1 MAQAEVARDFLPA
14 RLFLVWLTGDLM
26 IYFPAA
32 VRAVAAEIAGSHRN
46 VIKSISDAV
55 FIALPKAELHV
66 HLEGSIAPLTLV
78 ELAARHGVALTQQD
92 TAPRY
97 APGTFD
103 QFIQNFIWITSF
115 LRGPEDYALIAR
127 RFAES
132 LQRQNVLYAEVT
144 LSIGV
149 MFRRN
154 QDPAANFAALRDAA
168 AEVPGVQLKYI
179 FDAVRQWGASAAM
192 EVARIAAELR
202 SPDII
207 AYGIGGDELGL
218 PTIDLRPVYEFV
230 ASRGMHR
237 LIHAGEIGGP
247 EIVRESIELLGAE
260 RIGHGIGVMRDERTM
275 DFVAAR
281 NVPLEVCP
289 TSNLRTGALARQ
301 TGRPTAGYDQH
312 PLLTFFRRGLPV
324 TLSSDDPSMFET
336 TVSDEYRHAQ
346 RMGFT
351 PSEIIQLAE
360 ASFHH
365 SFLPADEKRALLGKF
380 HSGVA
385 ALGLL

>member
-1 MAQAEVARDFLPA
+1 MTNTP
-14 RLFLVWLTGDLM
+14 
-26 IYFPAA
+26 
-32 VRAVAAEIAGSHRN
+32 
-46 VIKSISDAV
+46 ISEAV
-55 FIALPKAELHV
+55 FTALPKAELHV
-66 HLEGSIAPLTLV
+66 HLEGSIAPSTLL
-78 ELAARHGVALTQQD
+78 ELAARHGVALTPEE

-97 APGTFD
+97 AAGTFD
-103 QFIQNFIWITSF
+103 QFIENFIWITSF

-132 LQRQNVLYAEVT
+132 LQHQNVLYAEVT

-149 MFRRN
+149 MIRRN

-168 AEVPGVQLKYI
+168 AQVPGVQLKYI
-179 FDAVRQWGASAAM
+179 FDAVRQWGATAAM

-218 PTIDLRPVYEFV
+218 PTVDLRPVYEFV
-230 ASRGMHR
+230 ASQGMHR

-247 EIVRESIELLGAE
+247 EIVRESVELLGAE
-260 RIGHGIGVMRDERTM
+260 RIGHGIAVMRDERTM
-275 DFVAAR
+275 DFIAAR
-281 NVPLEVCP
+281 NIPLEVCP

-301 TGRPTAGYDQH
+301 IGRPTAGYEQH
-312 PLLTFFRRGLPV
+312 PLPSFLRRGLPV
-324 TLSSDDPSMFET
+324 TLSSDDPAMFET
-336 TVSDEYRHAQ
+336 TVSDEYRHVH
-346 RMGFT
+346 RMGLT
-351 PSEIIQLAE
+351 RGELVRLAE

-365 SFLPADEKRALLGKF
+365 SFLGPHEKRAMLDKF

-385 ALGLL
+385 ALGLV

>member
-1 MAQAEVARDFLPA
+1 MRNAP
-14 RLFLVWLTGDLM
+14 
-26 IYFPAA
+26 
-32 VRAVAAEIAGSHRN
+32 IAD
-46 VIKSISDAV
+46 SIFAK
-55 FIALPKAELHV
+55 LPKAELHV
-66 HLEGSIAPLTLV
+66 HLEGSIEPSTV
-78 ELAARHGVALTQQD
+78 IELAARHDVRLTEED
-92 TAPRY
+92 TKPRY

-103 QFIQNFIWITSF
+103 QFIENFIWITSF
-115 LRGPEDYALIAR
+115 LRGPQDYALIAR

-132 LQRQNVLYAEVT
+132 MQRQNVLYAEVT

-168 AEVPGVQLKYI
+168 AEVSGVKLKYI
-179 FDAVRQWGASAAM
+179 FDAVRQWGAAAAM

-218 PTIDLRPVYEFV
+218 PTIDLRPVYDFV
-230 ASRGMHR
+230 AAQGMHR

-247 EIVRESIELLGAE
+247 EIVREAVELLGAE

-275 DFVAAR
+275 DFIAAR
-281 NVPLEVCP
+281 GIPLEVCP

-301 TGRPTAGYDQH
+301 ISRPTADYAQH
-312 PLLTFFRRGLPV
+312 PLASFLRRGLPV
-324 TLSSDDPSMFET
+324 TLSSDDPAMFET

-346 RMGFT
+346 GMGL
-351 PSEIIQLAE
+351 SSIELLQLAE
-360 ASFHH
+360 ASFLH
-365 SFLPADEKRALLGKF
+365 SFLPHGEKYAMIERF
-380 HSGVA
+380 HSGAA

>member
-1 MAQAEVARDFLPA
+1 
-14 RLFLVWLTGDLM
+14 M
-26 IYFPAA
+26 ISGMTNAPIT
-32 VRAVAAEIAGSHRN
+32 E
-46 VIKSISDAV
+46 AV
-55 FIALPKAELHV
+55 FTALPKAELHV
-66 HLEGSIAPLTLV
+66 HLEGSIAPSTLV
-78 ELAARHGVALTQQD
+78 ELAARHGVTLTPEE

-97 APGTFD
+97 APGNFD
-103 QFIQNFIWITSF
+103 QFIENFIWITSF
-115 LRGPEDYALIAR
+115 LRGPADYALIAR

-149 MFRRN
+149 MFRRD

-168 AEVPGVQLKYI
+168 AQVPGVQLKYI
-179 FDAVRQWGASAAM
+179 FDAVRQWGAAAAM
-192 EVARIAAELR
+192 QVARIAAELR

-218 PTIDLRPVYEFV
+218 PTSDLRPVYEFV
-230 ASRGMHR
+230 ASQGMHR

-247 EIVRESIELLGAE
+247 EIVRESVELLGAE

-275 DFVAAR
+275 DFIAAR
-281 NVPLEVCP
+281 NIPLEVCP

-301 TGRPTAGYDQH
+301 IGRPTAGYEQH
-312 PLLTFFRRGLPV
+312 PLPLFFRRGLPV
-324 TLSSDDPSMFET
+324 TLSSDDPAMFET
-336 TVSDEYRHAQ
+336 TVSDEYRHMH
-346 RMGFT
+346 RMGLT
-351 PSEIIQLAE
+351 PGELVRLAE

-365 SFLPADEKRALLGKF
+365 SFLAPDEKRAMLDKF

-385 ALGLL
+385 ALGLV

>member
-1 MAQAEVARDFLPA
+1 MK
-14 RLFLVWLTGDLM
+14 
-26 IYFPAA
+26 AA
-32 VRAVAAEIAGSHRN
+32 
-46 VIKSISDAV
+46 ISEAV
-55 FIALPKAELHV
+55 FTALPKAELHV
-66 HLEGSIAPLTLV
+66 HLEGSIAPSTLV
-78 ELAARHGVALTQQD
+78 ELAARHGVTLTPED

-97 APGTFD
+97 AAGTFD
-103 QFIQNFIWITSF
+103 QFIENFIWITSF

-132 LQRQNVLYAEVT
+132 IVRQNVLYAEVT

-168 AEVPGVQLKYI
+168 ADIPGVQLKYI
-179 FDAVRQWGASAAM
+179 FDAVRQWGAAPAM

-218 PTIDLRPVYEFV
+218 PTIDLRPVYDFV
-230 ASRGMHR
+230 AAQGMHR

-247 EIVRESIELLGAE
+247 EIVREAVELLGVE

-275 DFVAAR
+275 DFIAAR
-281 NVPLEVCP
+281 NIPLEVCP

-301 TGRPTAGYDQH
+301 IGRPTAGYDQH
-312 PLLTFFRRGLPV
+312 PLPSFFRRGMPI
-324 TLSSDDPSMFET
+324 TLSSDDPAMFET
-336 TVSDEYRHAQ
+336 TVSDEYRHAH
-346 RMGFT
+346 RMGLN
-351 PSEIIQLAE
+351 PGELVSLAE
-360 ASFHH
+360 ASFLH
-365 SFLPADEKRALLGKF
+365 SFLPPEEKRAMLDKF

-385 ALGLL
+385 ALGLV

>member
-1 MAQAEVARDFLPA
+1 M
-14 RLFLVWLTGDLM
+14 
-26 IYFPAA
+26 
-32 VRAVAAEIAGSHRN
+32 
-46 VIKSISDAV
+46 KSIPENV
-55 FIALPKAELHV
+55 FVAMPKAELHV
-66 HLEGSIAPLTLV
+66 HLEGSIAPSTLV
-78 ELAARHGVALTQQD
+78 ELAAHHGVTLT
-92 TAPRY
+92 AEEASPRY
-97 APGTFD
+97 AAGTFD
-103 QFIQNFIWITSF
+103 QFIENFIWITSF
-115 LRGPEDYALIAR
+115 LRGPKDYAWIAR

-132 LQRQNVLYAEVT
+132 LRRQNVLYAEVT

-179 FDAVRQWGASAAM
+179 FDAVRQWGAAPAM

-275 DFVAAR
+275 DFIAAR
-281 NVPLEVCP
+281 NIPLEICP

-301 TGRPTAGYDQH
+301 IGRDTAGYEEH
-312 PLLTFFRRGLPV
+312 PLPSFFRRGLPV
-324 TLSSDDPSMFET
+324 TLSSDDPAMFET
-336 TVSDEYRHAQ
+336 TVSDEYRHAH
-346 RMGFT
+346 RMGLT
-351 PSEIIQLAE
+351 TVALVRLAQ
-360 ASFHH
+360 ASFEH
-365 SFLPADEKRALLGKF
+365 SFLPAEEKRALLDQF
-380 HSGVA
+380 HSGIA
-385 ALGLL
+385 ALGLI